1 MNFWKAIFRAWFY
14 FRQGYN
20 LYLAFL
26 IGFAS
31 NIVVLFRLGVEPNKT
46 LLDIFPTLGIFT
58 AVGLLV
64 AIPVGILAGL
74 YHMKRTGAY
83 AADASV
89 ATEANPYIYKLVPG
103 KEKEVFLPLW
113 ILTVRGLAKMLDQQ
127 KTTSLDERKQLEDL
141 LNKANALLD
150 GQTVGIPTQLGVR
163 PFPVTEGDK

>member
-1 MNFWKAIFRAWFY
+1 MNFWKALFRAWFY

-26 IGFAS
+26 VGFAS
-31 NIVVLFRLGVEPNKT
+31 NIVVLFRLGISDNKY
-46 LLDIFPTLGIFT
+46 LSGIFPTLTVFT
-58 AVGLLV
+58 VVGLLV
-64 AIPVGILAGL
+64 AVPVGILTGL
-74 YHMKRTGAY
+74 YHMKKTGAY

-89 ATEANPYIYKLVPG
+89 ATEANPYIYKLIPG

-127 KTTSLDERKQLEDL
+127 KTMTSDDRKELENL
-141 LNKANALLD
+141 LHKADALLE
-150 GQTVGIPTQLGVR
+150 GQYVGRPTKLGVR

>member
-1 MNFWKAIFRAWFY
+1 M
-14 FRQGYN
+14 
-20 LYLAFL
+20 
-26 IGFAS
+26 
-31 NIVVLFRLGVEPNKT
+31 
-46 LLDIFPTLGIFT
+46 
-58 AVGLLV
+58 
-64 AIPVGILAGL
+64 AIPVGIFAGL

-127 KTTSLDERKQLEDL
+127 STMTPEEREQLQKL
-141 LNKANALLD
+141 LHKANALLE
-150 GQTVGIPTQLGVR
+150 GQTVGLPTQLGVR

>member
-1 MNFWKAIFRAWFY
+1 MFRAWFY

-31 NIVVLFRLGVEPNKT
+31 NIVVLFRLGVEPNKS
-46 LLDIFPTLGIFT
+46 LLGIFPSLGIFT

-89 ATEANPYIYKLVPG
+89 ATEANPYVYKTIG

-113 ILTVRGLAKMLDQQ
+113 ILTARGLAKL
-127 KTTSLDERKQLEDL
+127 LEREETLSVNDRNEL
-141 LNKANALLD
+141 TEILNKANALLE
-150 GQTVGIPTQLGVR
+150 GQSVGLPKSVGVR
-163 PFPVTEGDK
+163 GFAVTEGDT